1 MLFVLL
7 HLLTAVLVV
16 LKLCGVFAA
25 GWLAVLS
32 PSIVALVLGLIAFVF
47 VAIAAIAALVAST
60 RRFR

>member
-1 MLFVLL
+1 MLGVLL

-16 LKLCGVFAA
+16 LKLCGVIAI

-32 PSIVALVLGLIAFVF
+32 PSIVALVLGLIGLVFVF
-47 VAIAAIAALVAST
+47 IAAIAALIAFT